1 MRNGTVIV
9 IKDHKGT
16 FILDKL
22 LYNSGEKTLCKL
34 DYRINEVIIKCFSH
48 FNWIING
55 RDGNIS
61 GAVECGIY
69 LYISM
74 VQPNNSLRA

>member
-1 MRNGTVIV
+1 M
-9 IKDHKGT
+9 
-16 FILDKL
+16 
-22 LYNSGEKTLCKL
+22 YKL
-34 DYRINEVIIKCFSH
+34 DYIINEVIIKY

-55 RDGNIS
+55 RNGNIS

-74 VQPNNSLRA
+74 VQPNNSLRVETTVMQGCQSSDVGGA